1 VGVAPL
7 LAISSMEGP
16 EMMSKL
22 YVATTKFTGLRT
34 TGAGT
39 RVARQVMKGT
49 GMKVQKKASVP
60 VPFSRFEPEV
70 RKGMASSANPGV
82 RIRPLSPGDQDEL
95 REMLSRLSR
104 ETIHKRFHLPMP
116 RVPEGMVAY
125 LADVDHY
132 DKEALVALVGD
143 EIVGHAMYARQEAR
157 EAEMAIVVED
167 RWQSRGIGR
176 LLLGRL
182 AEEAGRRG
190 IESFTGT
197 VLGENRDALRF
208 FSSVLP
214 KAKFEIKDGMYN
226 FHFPLANPDP
236 THNLLPPGGAK
247 IS

>member
-1 VGVAPL
+1 
-7 LAISSMEGP
+7 
-16 EMMSKL
+16 MM
-22 YVATTKFTGLRT
+22 VQTKG
-34 TGAGT
+34 
-39 RVARQVMKGT
+39 
-49 GMKVQKKASVP
+49 SVP
-60 VPFSRFEPEV
+60 VPFSTFELDVQKGITSSVDPE
-70 RKGMASSANPGV
+70 V
-82 RIRPLSPGDQDEL
+82 RIRPVSLGDEDGL

-116 RVPEGMVAY
+116 HVPDWMLAY

-132 DKEALVALVGD
+132 DKEALIALVGD
-143 EIVGHAMYARQEAR
+143 EIVGHSMYARQEAR

-182 AEEAGRRG
+182 AEEAGQRG

-208 FSSVLP
+208 FSSVLL

-226 FHFPLANPDP
+226 LHSPLTDPDP
-236 THNLLPPGGAK
+236 TPSLVPSGGART
-247 IS
+247 S

>member
-1 VGVAPL
+1 
-7 LAISSMEGP
+7 
-16 EMMSKL
+16 MM
-22 YVATTKFTGLRT
+22 VQTKG
-34 TGAGT
+34 
-39 RVARQVMKGT
+39 
-49 GMKVQKKASVP
+49 SVP
-60 VPFSRFEPEV
+60 VPFSTFELDV
-70 RKGMASSANPGV
+70 QKGIASSVDPEV
-82 RIRPLSPGDQDEL
+82 RIRPVSLGDEDGL

-116 RVPEGMVAY
+116 HVPDWMLAY

-132 DKEALVALVGD
+132 DKEALIALVGD
-143 EIVGHAMYARQEAR
+143 EIVSHSMYARQEAR

-182 AEEAGRRG
+182 AEEAGQRG

-208 FSSVLP
+208 FSSVLL

-226 FHFPLANPDP
+226 LHSPLTDPDP
-236 THNLLPPGGAK
+236 TPSLVPPGGART
-247 IS
+247 S

>member
-1 VGVAPL
+1 
-7 LAISSMEGP
+7 
-16 EMMSKL
+16 MM
-22 YVATTKFTGLRT
+22 VQTKG
-34 TGAGT
+34 
-39 RVARQVMKGT
+39 
-49 GMKVQKKASVP
+49 SVP
-60 VPFSRFEPEV
+60 VPFSTFELDV
-70 RKGMASSANPGV
+70 QKGIASSVDPEV
-82 RIRPLSPGDQDEL
+82 RIRPVSLGDQDEL

-116 RVPEGMVAY
+116 HVPDWMLAY

-132 DKEALVALVGD
+132 DKEALIALVGD
-143 EIVGHAMYARQEAR
+143 EIVGHSMYARQEAR

-182 AEEAGRRG
+182 AEEAGQRG

-208 FSSVLP
+208 FSSVLL

-226 FHFPLANPDP
+226 LHSPLTDPDP
-236 THNLLPPGGAK
+236 TPSLVPPGGART
-247 IS
+247 S